1 MVEIILVVGLAISLV
16 VDLVLNKREYRRRG
30 QMFDAIESQLEKT
43 DRQFTSSAKIRD
55 AQLDDQLMKY
65 SDFLEEQRRKSA
77 ELFEQSVKRI
87 DDSLLENSSQVE
99 NVLSGFVDKLE
110 EKDRK
115 TISFILDVA
124 DFMEEVEDL
133 AETAEQIAQLQVFTN
148 QPALQELKAQTV
160 YLAKRAKA
168 MRKEIESTG
177 VANEE

>member
-1 MVEIILVVGLAISLV
+1 MLLLAEHQQQHL
-16 VDLVLNKREYRRRG
+16 L
-30 QMFDAIESQLEKT
+30 DAIQLPNEH
-43 DRQFTSSAKIRD
+43 

-99 NVLSGFVDKLE
+99 NVLSGFVEKLE

-124 DFMEEVEDL
+124 DPIL
-133 AETAEQIAQLQVFTN
+133 GIAIDI
-148 QPALQELKAQTV
+148 
-160 YLAKRAKA
+160 AKRNWI
-168 MRKEIESTG
+168 RKRSEVNCLPFFRTLLPFCYR
-177 VANEE
+177 NE

>member
-1 MVEIILVVGLAISLV
+1 MVEIILVVGLAISLI
-16 VDLVLNKREYRRRG
+16 VDLVLNKHEYRRREKLDE
-30 QMFDAIESQLEKT
+30 QINVTSTHFDTQLNAY
-43 DRQFTSSAKIRD
+43 S
-55 AQLDDQLMKY
+55 KY
-65 SDFLEEQRRKSA
+65 LEESRQREEA
-77 ELFEQSVKRI
+77 TVKRI

-110 EKDRK
+110 EKDKK
-115 TISFILDVA
+115 TISFVLDVA

-177 VANEE
+177 VANEDI